1 MKKTILLLMTIGFMA
16 SCSNNAPETPAADT
30 AAIAP
35 AAPAAPAIVYPYTAK
50 YSSDFSMGNP
60 ELIKV
65 VLDMYKAVEDNR
77 MDDLGK
83 YYADSVIRYNF
94 AQKEI
99 KLTRD
104 EMVEL
109 AKKFRAQF
117 KEFSETPLAFTALH
131 SNDKNE
137 DWVITW
143 IKEKVVYNNGKVDST
158 TYQENWRFRDGKIY
172 MVDSYAKFAK

>member
-1 MKKTILLLMTIGFMA
+1 MKKTILVLMAAGFMA
-16 SCSNNAPETPAADT
+16 SCNSNAPETPAADT
-30 AAIAP
+30 TAVVV
-35 AAPAAPAIVYPYTAK
+35 APAISYPYTAK
-50 YSSDFSMGNP
+50 YSSDFSMGKP

-65 VLDMYKAVEDNR
+65 VLDMYKAVEDNK

-99 KLTRD
+99 KLTRE
-104 EMVEL
+104 EMVKL
-109 AKKFRAQF
+109 AKDFRAQF
-117 KEFSETPLAFTALH
+117 KEFSETPVAFTALH

-137 DWVITW
+137 DWVVTW

-172 MVDSYAKFAK
+172 MVDSYAKYAK

>member
-1 MKKTILLLMTIGFMA
+1 MKKTILVLLTAGFMA
-16 SCSNNAPETPAADT
+16 SCSNNVPETPAADST
-30 AAIAP
+30 VVV
-35 AAPAAPAIVYPYTAK
+35 APAIVMPYKAT

-65 VLDMYKAVEDNR
+65 VLDMYKAVEENR
-77 MDDLGK
+77 MEDLGK

-94 AQKEI
+94 AQKQI
-99 KLTRD
+99 MLTRD
-104 EMVEL
+104 EMVKL
-109 AKKFRAQF
+109 ATDFRAQF

-131 SNDKNE
+131 SNDRNE
-137 DWVITW
+137 DWVLTW

-172 MVDSYAKFAK
+172 MVDSYAKYAK

>member
-1 MKKTILLLMTIGFMA
+1 MKKTILVLLTAGFMA
-16 SCSNNAPETPAADT
+16 SCSNNAPETPAADST
-30 AAIAP
+30 VVV
-35 AAPAAPAIVYPYTAK
+35 APAIVMPYKAT

-65 VLDMYKAVEDNR
+65 VLDMYKAVEENR
-77 MDDLGK
+77 MEDLGK

-94 AQKEI
+94 AQKQI
-99 KLTRD
+99 MLTRD
-104 EMVEL
+104 EMVKL
-109 AKKFRAQF
+109 ATDFRAQF

-131 SNDKNE
+131 SNDRNE
-137 DWVITW
+137 DWVLTW

-172 MVDSYAKFAK
+172 MVDSYAKYAK